1 MKALSTAASAITA
14 ISNLDRL
21 VPARWVRTWPA
32 QAVTPDASNPSLTT
46 NRVAMKMTTGSPKPL
61 NAVATSST
69 PVKYSASAVAMATM
83 PTGSRFQTNSATD
96 AASTNRDTVALLTG
110 TLLRR
115 RGGLSHHGPIIA
127 HQTRAASAATSSG
140 RTERLVAVS
149 RYADLGPPR
158 PRRSAH
164 DDQHGALCRLNVRL
178 ALPENNLCVES
189 LLATGSVMV
198 VQDRHSMPGLNAA
211 PPGNCAGRSASPLLG
226 RVGQNRRARSST
238 TLTRGGVNNLCEGVG
253 LGAPSA
259 RLSIHGLPGD
269 RHANVPRSGRAE
281 RRAPPPAACSGRQRS
296 VLRPVASNGRFR
308 HTGPIR
314 VPGYTQVN

>member
-14 ISNLDRL
+14 ISSRDRL

-127 HQTRAASAATSSG
+127 HQTGAASAATSSG
-140 RTERLVAVS
+140 GTAGLAAVS
-149 RYADLGPPR
+149 RDSDLGPLR
-158 PRRSAH
+158 PRRSKPRFAH
-164 DDQHGALCRLNVRL
+164 DDQQFAQCRLTVRPTV
-178 ALPENNLCVES
+178 PETISAVNHHWRPAS
-189 LLATGSVMV
+189 SWGHRSVFKAI
-198 VQDRHSMPGLNAA
+198 QSGLNAA
-211 PPGNCAGRSASPLLG
+211 PPGNCAGRGAPLLQG
-226 RVGQNRRARSST
+226 RAGQDRRADSGQGEQSS
-238 TLTRGGVNNLCEGVG
+238 RAGVG
-253 LGAPSA
+253 LGTPSA
-259 RLSIHGLPGD
+259 RLPIHDLPGD
-269 RHANVPRSGRAE
+269 RRANVPRSGRAE
-281 RRAPPPAACSGRQRS
+281 RRAPPRAACSGRQRS
-296 VLRPVASNGRFR
+296 VLRPVAEQW
-308 HTGPIR
+308 P
-314 VPGYTQVN
+314 VPAYRADQGSGVHSS